1 MAKIAVIS
9 GTPNRHSRLYG
20 LVDYSVEKLKEAGH
34 EISYIHVAE
43 LPPEDLI
50 RANFGSQAIKAAQG
64 LVADA
69 DAVIVASPV
78 YKASYTG
85 ILKTFLDLIPERGLH
100 GKLSLPLFIG
110 GTIAHLLAVDYALK
124 PVLTA
129 LGARHILGGVYAT
142 DQAVTRLEGGGY
154 QLADDIKARLDNS
167 LQQLNEE
174 LHWLKVRSRDGQ

>member
-1 MAKIAVIS
+1 MAKIVIVS
-9 GTPNRHSRLYG
+9 GTPNRNSRLYG
-20 LVDYSVEKLKEAGH
+20 LIHYSEAKLRESGH
-34 EISYIHVAE
+34 EVSFVHVAE

-50 RANFGSQAIKAAQG
+50 RANFGSLQIKAAQG

-69 DAVIVASPV
+69 DALIVASPV

-110 GTIAHLLAVDYALK
+110 GTIAHLLAVDYSLK

-142 DQAVTRLEGGGY
+142 DQAVERVQEGGY
-154 QLADDIKARLDNS
+154 KLSDEITARLDSS
-167 LQQLNEE
+167 LEQLNEE
-174 LHWLKVRSRDGQ
+174 LHWQTVRKSEA